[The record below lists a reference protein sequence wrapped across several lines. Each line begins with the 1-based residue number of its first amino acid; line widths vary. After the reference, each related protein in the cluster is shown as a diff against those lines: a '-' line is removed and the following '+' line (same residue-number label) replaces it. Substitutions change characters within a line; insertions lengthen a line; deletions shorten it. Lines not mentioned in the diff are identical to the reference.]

1 MKEQYIMSCSCKKN
15 TIADKRPDEPCIYCA
30 HKHISTAR
38 ALYDLE
44 IGYRSLNKSDAIG
57 QLILA
62 AWHYDKEHHDL
73 ALKCRDCWLKIERL
87 QDCRDQLA
95 ALQKTAWKL
104 VTEDRDRLAA
114 DGKNN

>member
-1 MKEQYIMSCSCKKN
+1 MSCSCKKN

-95 ALQKTAWKL
+95 ALQETAWKL
-104 VTEDRDRLAA
+104 VPEDRGRLAA